1 MSSSKDGFLKFW
13 DLQQQCCI
21 SSYSDEILDKVNDF
35 IIIPELKLLI
45 IGSGA
50 STQSHDSSYLKVY
63 EVQMDN
69 QSFELQLKSHS
80 KIKKESSSKVIEL
93 QYENS
98 QRLISCLSGDNKIE
112 YFRVNIDNQEAILKK
127 MVRIQKRQNLKRKK
141 VEQQE
146 EESGA
151 DEKPVE

>member
-1 MSSSKDGFLKFW
+1 VSSSKDGFLKFW

-35 IIIPELKLLI
+35 VIVPELKLLI

-80 KIKKESSSKVIEL
+80 KLKKESSSKVIEL

-98 QRLISCLSGDNKIE
+98 QRLISCLSADNKIE

-127 MVRIQKRQNLKRKK
+127 MIRIQKRQNLKRKK

-151 DEKPVE
+151 DERPVE